1 MKDTVDIVTVGLTAT
16 GSVAEGG
23 QITYTAT
30 LTDANG
36 DPVTTN
42 NAITVTLTNGEVITI
57 AANNSEGEITVAAP
71 ADDAYVTDAIT
82 NSIDTVS
89 EANAGEADAF
99 ENLKVAGDTNVT
111 TTVTD
116 NDTETTLT
124 LNDVTVNEGTGTA
137 TLSGT
142 LSSAPTDE
150 PLVIA
155 LDNGATLTFGVG
167 MTTATS
173 TEFAVQGD
181 DVYIDGESIT
191 VNASVQSGGDEFE
204 NLNVDDTATVTVK
217 DTIDTTTV
225 SINATVTKTS
235 VINVGNVDNTDSFT
249 VTAYKADGELGTL
262 TKVINTNHDGFGVAG
277 RTSGGAAET
286 ELGYVTGVG
295 SEAIVVDFNNEVKSF
310 DVQFAWRNNNEKA
323 KVEFF
328 DKDGNS
334 VGSAVVSGGGT
345 STDALVTYY
354 DAAGNFTKSESA
366 PGGSDRVD
374 NSYTFKPGSEETF
387 SRAEFTAVGFDDDY
401 LVHSIAYKE
410 VMNGEA
416 ISISGPSDVTFDIET
431 SNRPDPSQYTF
442 TGDDFPTAIVL
453 IDGQEHV
460 VKLDVNGKGSVSIT
474 TDGDTDL
481 TAEVIEVNGNFENVD
496 VPTSLTLY
504 KGGLETGNNGDNT
517 VEGGQGDDIIVADE
531 GGADVNVQ
539 PGKNYNVALV
549 VDTSGSMQ
557 YDLNGRGSVN
567 SNPDGINDSVYS
579 ASRMK
584 LVKDSLLQLA
594 EQLKNHDGDI
604 NVSLI
609 AFESNIELK
618 ANIQNLTEQNIDEL
632 LAAIGRTKTE
642 GLQGL
647 GGTNYEGAFIEAS
660 NWFAVQPGESDGYKN
675 LTYFLTDGDP
685 TFSNSG
691 DNGRGNVTDAKDMR
705 DAIEA
710 FSSLSGVSS
719 IHAIGIG
726 DGVTVNNLK
735 YFDNT
740 EKVSL
745 VKAPYGIPEEVL
757 ADFSNNGGWNNA
769 NSWST
774 PSSGGSLT
782 RSGRFDVMSISDT
795 SVNNTAYVVSTPQ
808 FDIGAG
814 EYAGISFTYLA
825 SIWNDDSVVWKL
837 QKLNG
842 NNWTDVEGQ
851 GGELGFSYSWR
862 SAASGALEQGEYRIV
877 YSVNNATTYGDA
889 TLYIDDIKLTPY
901 VPQGEVNIVNS
912 ADELNAA
919 LVSGSTNTELAE
931 LGDDVVNGGDGNDII
946 FGDAINTDALDW
958 EGRELPAGSGM
969 AALREYLKVT
979 NGGEA
984 PTEQQL
990 YDYIKA
996 SHAEFN
1002 VESDTRGGN
1011 DELYGGKGNDIL
1023 YGQGGDDL
1031 LVGGEGNDLLF
1042 GGLGADTFKW
1052 ELNDQGT
1059 SDSPAIDTVMDF
1071 NSGEGDKLDIGELL
1085 DYENGDSLDAYI
1097 VAEEDGD
1104 DTVLYL
1110 NSKGDLAG
1118 DKDNADQVIRLEGK
1132 SFADFDGGSP
1142 DDVIQHLLN
1151 TGKLDIE

>member
-1 MKDTVDIVTVGLTAT
+1 MEAPDTVT
-16 GSVAEGG
+16 EGE
-23 QITYTAT
+23 
-30 LTDANG
+30 D
-36 DPVTTN
+36 
-42 NAITVTLTNGEVITI
+42 ITVTARVDNAPATELTITLSNGEQIVI
-57 AANNSEGEITVAAP
+57 AAGATEGSVTFASREDDVFQQGEQSQTLSITGTEGGNYEALDTTSTATVATV
-71 ADDAYVTDAIT
+71 DD
-82 NSIDTVS
+82 
-89 EANAGEADAF
+89 
-99 ENLKVAGDTNVT
+99 
-111 TTVTD
+111 
-116 NDTETTLT
+116 
-124 LNDVTVNEGTGTA
+124 NDVTTITLEAPDTVTEGEDITVTARVDNAPATELTITLSNGEQIVIAAGATEGSVTFASREDDVFQQGEQSQTLSITGTE
-137 TLSGT
+137 GGNY
-142 LSSAPTDE
+142 E
-150 PLVIA
+150 A
-155 LDNGATLTFGVG
+155 LD
-167 MTTATS
+167 TTS
-173 TEFAVQGD
+173 
-181 DVYIDGESIT
+181 
-191 VNASVQSGGDEFE
+191 
-204 NLNVDDTATVTVK
+204 TATVATV
-217 DTIDTTTV
+217 DDNDVTTV

-249 VTAYKADGELGTL
+249 VTAYKANGELGTL

-277 RTSGGAAET
+277 RTSGGAADS

-328 DKDGNS
+328 DEDGNF

-354 DAAGNFTKSESA
+354 DAAGNFTKSERA

-416 ISISGPSDVTFDIET
+416 TSINGPSDVTFDIET

-460 VKLDVNGKGSVSIT
+460 VKLDMNGKGSVSVT

-481 TAEVIEVNGNFENVD
+481 TAEVIEVNGNFEKVD

-539 PGKNYNVALV
+539 PGKNYNVALI

-557 YDLNGRGSVN
+557 YDLNGQGSVN
-567 SNPDGINDSVYS
+567 NNPDGINDSVYS

-594 EQLKNHDGDI
+594 EQLKDHDGDI

-609 AFESNIELK
+609 AFETNIELK
-618 ANIQNLTEQNIDEL
+618 ANIQNLTEHNIDEL

-719 IHAIGIG
+719 VHAIGIG

-757 ADFSNNGGWNNA
+757 ADFSNNSGWNNA
-769 NSWST
+769 NSWSK
-774 PSSGGSLT
+774 PSSGGTLS
-782 RSGRFDVMSISDT
+782 REGSANRYMEISDT
-795 SVNNTAYVVSTPQ
+795 SVNNTAYTVATPQ
-808 FDIGAG
+808 FDVGADKF
-814 EYAGISFTYLA
+814 AGVSFRYHA
-825 SIWNDDSVVWKL
+825 DIWSNDSAAWKL
-837 QKLNG
+837 QKLDG
-842 NNWTDVEGQ
+842 NSWTDVENQ
-851 GGELGFSYSWR
+851 GGGLGYSYNWS
-862 SAASGALEQGEYRIV
+862 SAASGALEQGTYRIA
-877 YSVNNATTYGDA
+877 YTVNDETNESWTGNAR
-889 TLYIDDIKLTPY
+889 LLIDDIKLTPY

-919 LVSGSTNTELAE
+919 LVNGSTNTELAE
-931 LGDDVVNGGDGNDII
+931 LGDDVINGGDGNDII

-958 EGRELPAGSGM
+958 EGRELPDGSGM
-969 AALREYLKVT
+969 KALIEFLKVS
-979 NGGEA
+979 NGGAE

-996 SHAEFN
+996 GHAELN
-1002 VESDTRGGN
+1002 VEGDTRGGN
-1011 DELYGGKGNDIL
+1011 DELYGGKGEDIL

-1031 LVGGEGNDLLF
+1031 LVGGEGNDLLL

-1059 SDSPAIDTVMDF
+1059 ADNPAIDTVMDF
-1071 NSGEGDKLDIGELL
+1071 NAGEGDKLDIGELL

-1097 VAEEDGD
+1097 VAEEDSG
-1104 DTVLYL
+1104 DTVLYV
-1110 NSKGDLAG
+1110 NSEGGLAG
-1118 DKDNADQVIRLEGK
+1118 DKENADQVIRLEGK
-1132 SFADFDGGSP
+1132 SFSDFGGGGSQ
-1142 DDVIQHLLN
+1142 DVILHMIQN
-1151 TGKLDIE
+1151 GKLDIE